1 MIKKFCYILI
11 IINIA
16 LIIIVYKNYKQ
27 NGDITVYNMEV
38 YNSDLRLVNFTLVAT
53 NDFTYIP
60 DSYYIEQVME
70 NKKYR
75 NIRVEISSEESSF
88 LNFAFQFDNSK
99 VIYGA
104 DTLSDIKINHD
115 TLITFKFNYII
126 DNVEKEFIKKIK
138 LKNHIKYLK

>member
-1 MIKKFCYILI
+1 MVKKFCYILI

-27 NGDITVYNMEV
+27 NKDVTIYNMEV
-38 YNSDLRLVNFTLVAT
+38 YNSDLRLANFTLVAT
-53 NDFTYIP
+53 NDSTYIP
-60 DSYYIEQVME
+60 DSYYIEQVKE

-75 NIRVEISSEESSF
+75 NIRVEISSEDSTL
-88 LNFAFQFDNSK
+88 LNFAFQFNNSK

-104 DTLSDIKINHD
+104 DTLSNIKINHD

-126 DNVEKEFIKKIK
+126 DNAEKQFTKKIK

>member
-75 NIRVEISSEESSF
+75 NIRVEISSEESTF

-104 DTLSDIKINHD
+104 DTLSDIKINYD